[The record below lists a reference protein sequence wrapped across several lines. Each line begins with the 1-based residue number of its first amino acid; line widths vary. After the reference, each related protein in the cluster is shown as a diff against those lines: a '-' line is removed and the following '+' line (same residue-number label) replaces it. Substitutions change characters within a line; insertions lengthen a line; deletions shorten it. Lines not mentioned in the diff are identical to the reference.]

1 MWLSIPEPTVSAMRF
16 SLVHIVFGPSIYCL
30 LGFIHALS
38 GPCKLCFW
46 ALSTLPLGLVYTV
59 SWFCPHCFSTLS
71 KGYLALSKLSLS
83 IFPNFFESW
92 SQCVKPCPFSF
103 FWLWVWSLGFP
114 PLNIC
119 LVSERCHYY
128 LLKKAGPDDSK
139 YCCLIYL
146 N

>member
-92 SQCVKPCPFSF
+92 SQCLEPCPYILFALGMVS
-103 FWLWVWSLGFP
+103 WLFPHWIFALSLSLVNTISWRKLVLTTLNTAAGFT
-114 PLNIC
+114 
-119 LVSERCHYY
+119 
-128 LLKKAGPDDSK
+128 
-139 YCCLIYL
+139 
-146 N
+146 